1 MSLKTNVAIALFL
14 SIVLFGSIVIFGLV
28 NNLFFGVTY
37 FFFILFVILI
47 AIFSIKHLFDKK
59 STLIL
64 ALILAIFVSFSVTYL
79 ASQAKDYADKNIEFT
94 KNSQGL
100 ISQIN
105 DMTRTNEQYL
115 SQISYMRDQIKTIK
129 SNSAKIQSEINSFN
143 ANKDSQLINTIPV
156 IKNDTPRERG
166 EREEDD

>member
-1 MSLKTNVAIALFL
+1 MSLKINVAIALFL

-28 NNLFFGVTY
+28 NNLFFAVTY
-37 FFFILFVILI
+37 FFFILFVIII

-79 ASQAKDYADKNIEFT
+79 AVETKDYSNKNIEFT

-105 DMTRTNEQYL
+105 DITGINEQYL
-115 SQISYMRDQIKTIK
+115 NQVSYMSDQIKTIK
-129 SNSAKIQSEINSFN
+129 SNSARIQSEINSLN
-143 ANKDSQLINTIPV
+143 SKKDSQLINTSQV
-156 IKNDTPRERG
+156 VKNNTLRERD